1 MTNEN
6 KSFVTTT
13 SINKQGLGIF
23 STTGTFNVRLRSN
36 NLGMYVNFNK
46 YIKDLK
52 DYDNVH
58 KKIMLKFDKGEII
71 NLTGTLST
79 DGKAVFFND
88 LDKNILLKK
97 MIQGSNVIVRTYDY
111 QNIDVTYI
119 FSLIGFTKNF
129 RKLKYIGQKTV
140 KKPNIILL
148 PNGDKYEGEFK
159 NEKFHGQGK
168 YSFSNGN
175 IYEGEFKDGKWEGLG
190 KYSFNHGNIYEGEF
204 KNGKF
209 HGLGKYSFSNGNIYE
224 GEFKD
229 GKSHGLGSVTLP
241 DGDTFVGYFK
251 DGKPWNVKIYDK
263 NGNIIGKYVNGEW
276 IKQ

>member
-6 KSFVTTT
+6 KSFITTT

-23 STTGTFNVRLRSN
+23 STTGTFNVRLSSN

-129 RKLKYIGQKTV
+129 RKLNEEIKIEQKTV
-140 KKPNIILL
+140 KRPKIILL

-159 NEKFHGQGK
+159 NEKFHGQ
-168 YSFSNGN
+168 
-175 IYEGEFKDGKWEGLG
+175 
-190 KYSFNHGNIYEGEF
+190 
-204 KNGKF
+204 
-209 HGLGKYSFSNGNIYE
+209 GKYSFSNGNIYE

>member
-6 KSFVTTT
+6 KSFITTT

-23 STTGTFNVRLRSN
+23 STTGTFNVRLSSN

-71 NLTGTLST
+71 NLTGKLST
-79 DGKAVFFND
+79 DGTSVFFND
-88 LDKNILLKK
+88 WDKKILLKK

-129 RKLKYIGQKTV
+129 RKLIYEEEIKIGQKTV
-140 KKPNIILL
+140 KRPNFILL
-148 PNGDKYEGEFK
+148 PNGNKYEGELK
-159 NEKFHGQGK
+159 NGKFHGQGK
-168 YSFSNGN
+168 YTFSNGN
-175 IYEGEFKDGKWEGLG
+175 IYEGEFNNGKWEGQ
-190 KYSFNHGNIYEGEF
+190 
-204 KNGKF
+204 
-209 HGLGKYSFSNGNIYE
+209 GKYSFSNGNIYE

-229 GKSHGLGSVTLP
+229 GKSHGQGKIILY
-241 DGDTFVGYFK
+241 DGTKYVGEFK
-251 DGKPWNVKIYDK
+251 YDK
-263 NGNIIGKYVNGEW
+263 TWKGTFYDINGNIVIGW
-276 IKQ
+276 